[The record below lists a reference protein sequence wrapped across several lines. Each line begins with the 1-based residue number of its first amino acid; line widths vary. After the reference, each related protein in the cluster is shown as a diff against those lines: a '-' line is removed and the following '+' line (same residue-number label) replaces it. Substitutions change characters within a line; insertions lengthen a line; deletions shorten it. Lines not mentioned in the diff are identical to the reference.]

1 MVITAEE
8 FGSEPLINL
17 SQVMRDNCPETPPF
31 VRISAGYSHAMLLD
45 EEGKVY
51 TFGAGDIGQL
61 GDGPEATAFKYPI
74 DVIELN
80 YGSDRVKLISA
91 GANYSVCYTENDILY
106 YWGMLIPDDYD
117 SIEYLPNFL
126 GIVLPDD
133 TSEEALFD
141 FHLTH
146 IATTFREV
154 LACDSRGQV
163 YHCNLSGSQTLR
175 PYAPDLQL

>member
-1 MVITAEE
+1 MIKAEE

-17 SQVMRDNCPETPPF
+17 SDVMRENNDGQAPPF
-31 VRISAGYSHAMLLD
+31 VCISAGYSHAMFLD

-61 GDGPEATAFKYPI
+61 GVGPEATEFKYPF
-74 DVIELN
+74 DVIEIN
-80 YGSDRVKLISA
+80 FGADRVNLISA
-91 GANYSVCYTENDILY
+91 GANYCVCYTNAGILY
-106 YWGMLIPDDYD
+106 YWGMLTPDNYE

-126 GIVLPDD
+126 GIVLPSDASDD
-133 TSEEALFD
+133 TLFE

-154 LACDSRGQV
+154 LACDSTGRV
-163 YHCNLSGSQTLR
+163 YHCNLNDS
-175 PYAPDLQL
+175 